1 MVEHFNLIVT
11 CLRGQEPV
19 AASELTDLLREMGD
33 PEPVVNTTK
42 VAGLLTARTSLDPFK
57 VVEHIR
63 MILEQEPWKIGY
75 LMRVIPVEE
84 VVETKPERIAEAVEK
99 LAGKIP
105 EDATYRVT
113 VEKRH
118 TQLSSKEI
126 VEAAAQKVERKVNLE
141 NPDWIVLIQVIGGA
155 TGVAVIRPSQVLSLM
170 KKQQ

>member
-1 MVEHFNLIVT
+1 MVERFNLIVT

-19 AASELTDLLREMGD
+19 AASELSDLLREFGD
-33 PEPVVNTTK
+33 PEPVVNVTR
-42 VAGLLTARTSLDPFK
+42 VAGLLTAKTSLNPFE
-57 VVEHIR
+57 VIERIR
-63 MILEQEPWKIGY
+63 EVSEREPWKIGY
-75 LMRVIPVEE
+75 IMRAIPVEE
-84 VVETKPERIAEAVEK
+84 VVETKPEKIAEAVEK

-105 EDATYRVT
+105 EEATYRVT

-126 VEAAAQKVERKVNLE
+126 IEAAAQKVERKVNLE

-155 TGVAVIRPSQVLSLM
+155 TGVAVIRPSQVLSLI